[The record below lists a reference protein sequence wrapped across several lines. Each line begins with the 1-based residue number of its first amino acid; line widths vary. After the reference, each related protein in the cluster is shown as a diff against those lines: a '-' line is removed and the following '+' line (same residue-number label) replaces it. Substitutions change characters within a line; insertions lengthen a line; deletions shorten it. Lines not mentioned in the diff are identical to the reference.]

1 MLNLSDKELDRL
13 SKEAAQEYDPGD
25 VLGPRSWERLEVRL
39 DNTPGGLNP
48 NPLRHIRRFPFYYA
62 PALLVLIGVSYY
74 FVKQGTRGSGSPP
87 TFGMAK
93 TSAPVEKNA
102 SNTTNPV
109 YPDKSTPAPSTSV
122 NSSTPDASAS
132 GGAGQ
137 SAAAAATGTSAAGS
151 SASGSSATETSASR
165 PSASGSSATVTSAS
179 RPSASGASTSGT
191 SASGKSP
198 SGTSTSGTSG
208 TSAAGAAASDLSAP
222 GANTNAARY
231 LAGSKTGAGSG
242 RNRPPASNNHNRTAG
257 HNAAPGQTGLADG
270 NGANVTGNV
279 AGTNAANA
287 AAINTS
293 NSGSPSRELNRSSIG
308 GLASTK
314 KMAPIP
320 DSNLRKFTLKS
331 LPHGMPPRAMY
342 VNRNLQIGFILAPD
356 FTSVNSLAGNRPGST
371 VGLSLDYQFSPHWYI
386 SSGLLLDRKNYAAR
400 AQDYHAPTDFYQNN
414 VFARHLDYV
423 KGTFEMLEIPLN
435 LRYDFSVSGSTLFFA
450 SAGVSSYLMTTE
462 NSGMYGDPW
471 GQQSYQPWAVP
482 GQHNFL
488 FAAANLSLGVE
499 TGLSNSLS
507 LLIAPYMKIPT
518 RGMGYGQVQ
527 MSSVGINFALKFA
540 PVISRKRK

>member
-13 SKEAAQEYDPGD
+13 SKEAAQEYEPGD

-122 NSSTPDASAS
+122 NPSAPDASAS

-137 SAAAAATGTSAAGS
+137 SAGATATGTSAYATS
-151 SASGSSATETSASR
+151 S
-165 PSASGSSATVTSAS
+165 
-179 RPSASGASTSGT
+179 
-191 SASGKSP
+191 
-198 SGTSTSGTSG
+198 SGTSTSGTSKSG
-208 TSAAGAAASDLSAP
+208 TSASGAAASGLSSS
-222 GANTNAARY
+222 GANVNAVRN
-231 LAGSKTGAGSG
+231 LADSKTGSGSG
-242 RNRPPASNNHNRTAG
+242 RSRPPASNNHNTTAG
-257 HNAAPGQTGLADG
+257 HNAAPGQIGLADK
-270 NGANVTGNV
+270 NSANAAGDV
-279 AGTNAANA
+279 AGTNATNA
-287 AAINTS
+287 AAKATTINAS
-293 NSGSPSRELNRSSIG
+293 RAGSPSRELNRSTIG

-371 VGLSLDYQFSPHWYI
+371 VGLTLDYQFSPHWYI
-386 SSGLLLDRKNYAAR
+386 GSGLLLDRKNYAAR

-450 SAGVSSYLMTTE
+450 SAGVSSYLITTE
-462 NSGMYGDPW
+462 NSGMYGNPW
-471 GQQSYQPWAVP
+471 GQQSYLPWAVP

-507 LLIAPYMKIPT
+507 LLVAPYMKIPT
-518 RGMGYGQVQ
+518 RGIGYGQVQ

>member
-13 SKEAAQEYDPGD
+13 SKEAAQEYEPGD
-25 VLGPRSWERLEVRL
+25 LLGPRSWERLEVRL
-39 DNTPGGLNP
+39 DNTPGGLSP

-74 FVKQGTRGSGSPP
+74 FLKQGTRGSGSPP

-93 TSAPVEKNA
+93 TSAPVEKNVP
-102 SNTTNPV
+102 NTTNPV

-122 NSSTPDASAS
+122 NPSAPNASAS

-137 SAAAAATGTSAAGS
+137 SAAATATGTSASATA
-151 SASGSSATETSASR
+151 ASGSSVTGSSESGTSASANSTTAA
-165 PSASGSSATVTSAS
+165 SASGT
-179 RPSASGASTSGT
+179 SASGASTSGT
-191 SASGKSP
+191 SASG
-198 SGTSTSGTSG
+198 
-208 TSAAGAAASDLSAP
+208 
-222 GANTNAARY
+222 ANTNAARN
-231 LAGSKTGAGSG
+231 LAGSKTGTGSG
-242 RNRPPASNNHNRTAG
+242 LSRPRASNNHNRTAG
-257 HNAAPGQTGLADG
+257 HNAAPGQTGLDDG
-270 NGANVTGNV
+270 NSANAAGNV

-287 AAINTS
+287 AAINAAEA
-293 NSGSPSRELNRSSIG
+293 GSPSRELNRSTIG

-314 KMAPIP
+314 KIVLIP

-331 LPHGMPPRAMY
+331 LPQGMPPRAMY

-371 VGLSLDYQFSPHWYI
+371 VGLTLDYQFAPHWYI
-386 SSGLLLDRKNYAAR
+386 GSGLLLDRKNYAAR
-400 AQDYHAPTDFYQNN
+400 AQDYHAPTEFYQNN

-450 SAGVSSYLMTTE
+450 SAGVSSYLMTSE

-471 GQQSYQPWAVP
+471 GFQAYQPCPVT
-482 GQHNFL
+482 GQHNYL
-488 FAAANLSLGVE
+488 FSAVNLSLGVE

-518 RGMGYGQVQ
+518 RGVGYGQVQ